1 MESEIHIINRN
12 ESIYIPLGEKHML
25 SNNTE
30 SVMQLIEVQIGDY
43 LEEDDIIRIK
53 DQYGRV

>member
-1 MESEIHIINRN
+1 
-12 ESIYIPLGEKHML
+12 ML